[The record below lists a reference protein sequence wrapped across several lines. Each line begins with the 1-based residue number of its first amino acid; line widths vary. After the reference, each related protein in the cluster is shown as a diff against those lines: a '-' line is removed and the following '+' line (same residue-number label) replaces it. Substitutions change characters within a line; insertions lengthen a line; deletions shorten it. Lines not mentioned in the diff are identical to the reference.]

1 MCSFHESAVR
11 RIEREVREHYI
22 PCIRRCDVA
31 PRLASCAIHRPIAL
45 NFDTLKNMRLSIGTR
60 LFLTML
66 LVSLMLIGGIVLA
79 AQWRFSQ
86 GLHSYLMQQDV
97 QRAEL
102 FAQDLAEFHAANGG
116 WDVLRHH
123 PERWNAL
130 LRLAA
135 LQQRQEGPPPP
146 ENMPTT
152 EFGKPPPP
160 HPPAFTHLARRL
172 LLLDAQGKRVAGEAA
187 LPARAQRL
195 PIIVNQQTVGWLAIA
210 PPRLRGDA
218 LRERLLR
225 EQSEGLLW
233 IGLLALLL
241 AGVASALLARY
252 LLQPIRRL
260 SLAAQGLAQGDLSR
274 RVALQRDD
282 ELGQLAAQFDRMAQ
296 ALEHQE
302 RGRRAWLADVSHE
315 LRTPLAILKGEIEAL
330 QDGVRPLDARA
341 LASLR
346 EETERLD
353 RLIDDLYQLV
363 RAEQEVIAHNMQPLD
378 PIELVHA
385 AAERFRARFRQ
396 AGLEFSV
403 DCVAQDHARVLGDA
417 QRLHQVLA
425 NMLENSARYT
435 QAPGRVRLHCQI
447 DAQTATITLEDSAPG
462 VPDAAMPRLFERFYR
477 VESSRNREHGG
488 AGLGLAMCQTLV
500 LAHGGQ
506 LEAFSSTLGGLGL
519 RLTLPL
525 QIEKT

>member
-1 MCSFHESAVR
+1 MH
-11 RIEREVREHYI
+11 
-22 PCIRRCDVA
+22 
-31 PRLASCAIHRPIAL
+31 
-45 NFDTLKNMRLSIGTR
+45 LSIGTR

-79 AQWRFSQ
+79 AQWRLSQ
-86 GLHSYLMQQDV
+86 GLNSYLMQQDM

-102 FAQDLAEFHAANGG
+102 FAQDLGEFHAANGG
-116 WDVLRHH
+116 WDVLRNH
-123 PERWNAL
+123 PERWGAL

-135 LQQRQEGPPPP
+135 LQQRQDHPPPP
-146 ENMPTT
+146 ENMPTA
-152 EFGKPPPP
+152 EFGQPRPP

-172 LLLDAQGKRVAGEAA
+172 LLLDAQGKRVAGEAE
-187 LPARAQRL
+187 LPPRAQRV
-195 PIIVNQQTVGWLAIA
+195 PIIVNQQTVGWLGLA

-225 EQSEGLLW
+225 EQTEGLLW

-241 AGVASALLARY
+241 AGAASALLARY

-260 SLAAQGLAQGDLSR
+260 NLAAQGLAQGDLSR

-346 EETERLD
+346 EEAERLD

-363 RAEQEVIAHNMQPLD
+363 RAEQEVIAHDMQPLD

-403 DCVAQDHARVLGDA
+403 DCSAHTPAQQRARVLGDA

-435 QAPGRVRLHCQI
+435 QAPGRVYLHCQI
-447 DAQTATITLEDSAPG
+447 GAQTARITLEDSAPG
-462 VPDAAMPRLFERFYR
+462 VPDTAMPRLFERFYR

-525 QIEKT
+525 QIETI